1 MNKWRKSKSQG
12 LTPRLWVLVCVAM
25 LLAML
30 PAGAVPAEAWTWE
43 ELVEVYGEKAEL
55 QPEAKALHGEL
66 LSEAGELEGV
76 ALWKKI
82 VDPATPARQ
91 RAAGGLK
98 LMEELF
104 PAGNPGRWDEVSG
117 FWHPSMVPKPL
128 AAFDAVY
135 YTVIGLLGLD
145 DAGAP
150 WLARQLL
157 VTLKGSSRAA
167 HLALREAPVE
177 YETILTRLKAAT
189 GLPPVGGWPAG
200 KLTGSLPFARPVRFS
215 ISGEYAM
222 MKGMSFLNNSGV
234 PFSGMGSF
242 AWDREKGRIYRV
254 VHDEDLVYWRWGS

>member
-12 LTPRLWVLVCVAM
+12 LTPMVCVAM
-25 LLAML
+25 LLAVL

-55 QPEAKALHGEL
+55 QPEAKALRGEL

-76 ALWKKI
+76 TLWKKV
-82 VDPATPARQ
+82 VDPKTPARQ

-98 LMEELF
+98 LVEELF

-117 FWHPSMVPKPL
+117 LWYPSMVPKPL

-135 YTVIGLLGLD
+135 YTVIGLLELD

-150 WLARQLL
+150 WLAQQLL
-157 VTLKGSSRAA
+157 VNLKGSSRAA

-177 YETILTRLKAAT
+177 YETILTRLKAAA
-189 GLPPVGGWPAG
+189 GPPPVGGWPAG
-200 KLTGSLPFARPVRFS
+200 NLTGNLPFARPVRFS
-215 ISGEYAM
+215 VSEGYAM
-222 MKGMSFLNNSGV
+222 MKGMIFLNKSGV
-234 PFSGMGSF
+234 PVSGMGPF

-254 VHDEDLVYWRWGS
+254 ISRDDDVSWTWGS